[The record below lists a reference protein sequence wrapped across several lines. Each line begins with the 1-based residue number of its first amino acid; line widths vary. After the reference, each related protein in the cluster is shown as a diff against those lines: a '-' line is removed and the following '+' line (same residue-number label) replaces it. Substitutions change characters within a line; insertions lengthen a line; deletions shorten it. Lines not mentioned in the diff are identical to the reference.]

1 MCFWRLGP
9 RRAAVSFKKDRVKI
23 RSTCIFYCMVLAVN
37 GFSLHNRTANLVV
50 CVACNPI
57 PSLKALSGMKRVLLS
72 CGFLCA
78 VCPTAV
84 FTVIAR
90 SWVRSKCE
98 KTLRYFKHS
107 MVKRNARTPV
117 RVKSIA
123 RSARGMGEGKHCWQT
138 FKHSC
143 PDRTARKKNLVT
155 AFAAYA
161 DGKEGCRLKFG
172 CWGQAQARNMS
183 K

>member
-1 MCFWRLGP
+1 MFLEVGAEKGSSFLQEGSGEDSFNLHFLLHGLGGQWFLFTQQDGQ
-9 RRAAVSFKKDRVKI
+9 SGGLCGLQ
-23 RSTCIFYCMVLAVN
+23 SYT
-37 GFSLHNRTANLVV
+37 FS
-50 CVACNPI
+50 
-57 PSLKALSGMKRVLLS
+57 KALSGMKRVLLS

-84 FTVIAR
+84 FAVIAR

-123 RSARGMGEGKHCWQT
+123 RSARGMGEGKHC
-138 FKHSC
+138 
-143 PDRTARKKNLVT
+143 
-155 AFAAYA
+155 
-161 DGKEGCRLKFG
+161 
-172 CWGQAQARNMS
+172 
-183 K
+183 

>member
-1 MCFWRLGP
+1 MFLEVGAAKGSSFLQEGSGEDSFNLHFLLHGLGGQWFLFTQQDGQ
-9 RRAAVSFKKDRVKI
+9 SGGLCGLQ
-23 RSTCIFYCMVLAVN
+23 SYT
-37 GFSLHNRTANLVV
+37 FS
-50 CVACNPI
+50 
-57 PSLKALSGMKRVLLS
+57 KALSGMKRVLLS

-161 DGKEGCRLKFG
+161 DGKEVCRLKFG
-172 CWGQAQARNMS
+172 C
-183 K
+183 